1 MRFILPLCL
10 TLAAC
15 SSDPTPPV
23 DSGPADTGPV
33 QVDIGNGVDVL
44 DVPTVPHDQ
53 GADTGAPDT
62 GADVAVADAPA
73 VDAVDAGVADA
84 GADVVAVGDVGS
96 DVPADARINCAVP
109 GAPDIACSSHAD
121 CARCIPG
128 AFNSIW
134 CCARNGTC
142 GNTSNPTCN

>member
-33 QVDIGNGVDVL
+33 HVDIGSTSDAPL
-44 DVPTVPHDQ
+44 DVATQDRPDPTDSGTDLGP
-53 GADTGAPDT
+53 ADTG
-62 GADVAVADAPA
+62 
-73 VDAVDAGVADA
+73 VDAVTKDWPLEDRPDAAATDT
-84 GADVVAVGDVGS
+84 GS